1 MSRSQSRR
9 TGTWCSRPEEYYRVI
24 GMVSG
29 PFRDLLAMA
38 WESGIRPQEIRIVE
52 ARHLDFENGR
62 IVFPVKESKG
72 KSSPGSSTSLMRR
85 SRSPGGWRGSTPA
98 GRSSGTATGPPWTRY
113 AINCAFIRLQI
124 AFGRQVMKDKG
135 ISIPRLPR
143 FNRPRVEPSEL
154 KRARAEHDERVR
166 GRRKEITCL
175 ALEHG
180 QKLHLGAFRKSFAT
194 EALKNGVDPVT
205 ASHLLGHSNTNM
217 LAKVYARLAQD
228 PKYLREAAKRRK
240 GG

>member
-1 MSRSQSRR
+1 VL
-9 TGTWCSRPEEYYRVI
+9 TPEEYDRVI
-24 GMVSG
+24 SMLSG

-62 IVFPVKESKG
+62 IVLPVKESKG
-72 KSSPGSSTSLMRR
+72 KKLPRVVYLTDEALEIA
-85 SRSPGGWRGSTPA
+85 SRMAMQHP
-98 GRSSGTATGPPWTRY
+98 SGPIFRNSDGAPWTRY

-135 ISIPRLPR
+135 ILVPKLPR
-143 FNRPRVEPSEL
+143 FKRSLVDPLDL

-166 GRRKEITCL
+166 GRRKELTRI

-228 PKYLREAAKRRK
+228 PKYLRDAAKRAK